1 MNVTL
6 SCHLAFVGKN
16 AFAAVDA
23 VKPINATPAN
33 EYAEVAVK
41 NSGCAAASR
50 PIFPTVPVICY
61 DDVGDS

>member
-1 MNVTL
+1 M
-6 SCHLAFVGKN
+6 
-16 AFAAVDA
+16 
-23 VKPINATPAN
+23 KPINATPAN